1 MGIMYAYECDLCKER
16 QVEYSPTQIKGK
28 TYTEN
33 GVTKFSCASCD
44 GKMKAALALGKDG
57 LDDPLKHVGRLLAQ
71 KDEQLRL
78 TQSVAEAKTGGFMGV
93 AEELAKKRAGG
104 DRVPV
109 LGLDFQDQY
118 NAAKRLS
125 TTPHQSLP
133 ALPAPKP
140 EAPKNKKK
148 GKKG

>member
-16 QVEYSPTQIKGK
+16 QVEYRPTDIKGK

-33 GVTKFSCASCD
+33 GITKFSCASCD
-44 GKMKAALALGKDG
+44 GKLKAALALGKDG
-57 LDDPLKHVGRLLAQ
+57 LDDPLKHVGRLLAE

-93 AEELAKKRAGG
+93 AEELRRKRESGG
-104 DRVPV
+104 HVPV

-125 TTPHQSLP
+125 TTPHQSMP
-133 ALPAPKP
+133 ALPAPK
-140 EAPKNKKK
+140 KKK
-148 GKKG
+148 KKKEED